1 MKKAKEC
8 LTDMKDRLVREN
20 VRMAKEHVGMYG
32 WQKLA
37 HEKARA
43 LDIAES
49 VKLKTLDALFS

>member
-49 VKLKTLDALFS
+49 V